1 MTATLKLRLTTLA
14 IAAIAAPQTALAYD
28 FGFVRAPDWMDP
40 YALGMG
46 LLTAMLMAF
55 SAFTKP
61 GEVPFN
67 ALYRTRLNGIANI
80 AFKSFQVV
88 GTLFIALI
96 FVGMFLARI

>member
-1 MTATLKLRLTTLA
+1 VTTPQKLRISTLA
-14 IAAIAAPQTALAYD
+14 LAAIAVPQATWAYD

-61 GEVPFN
+61 GDVPMS
-67 ALYRTRLNGIANI
+67 ALYRTRLSGVANF

-88 GTLFIALI
+88 GTLFIGLI
-96 FVGMFLARI
+96 FVGMFLSRI

>member
-1 MTATLKLRLTTLA
+1 VSTPLNLRMSTLA
-14 IAAIAAPQTALAYD
+14 LAAIAVPQATWAYD

-40 YALGMG
+40 YALGIG

-61 GEVPFN
+61 GDVPIS
-67 ALYRTRLNGIANI
+67 ALYRTRLSGIANF

-96 FVGMFLARI
+96 FLGMFLARI

>member
-1 MTATLKLRLTTLA
+1 MTTMRKLRLSALTLA
-14 IAAIAAPQTALAYD
+14 AATAPQMTLAYD

-61 GEVPFN
+61 GDVPLN
-67 ALYRTRLNGIANI
+67 ALYRTRLNGIANF

-88 GTLFIALI
+88 GTLFIGLI

>member
-1 MTATLKLRLTTLA
+1 MTKTLNLRLATLALA
-14 IAAIAAPQTALAYD
+14 VIALPQTALAYD

-40 YALGMG
+40 YALGLG
-46 LLTAMLMAF
+46 LLTATLMAF

-61 GEVPFN
+61 GEVPMS
-67 ALYRTRLNGIANI
+67 ALYRTRLSGIANF

-96 FVGMFLARI
+96 LVGMFLARI